1 MSHDFPAQRAET
13 LSVYSDLQAK
23 HGLPDIA
30 DVDFFFV
37 PVSESSDWRPLAE
50 HLSNDGY
57 ECQYVTAQE
66 KGDAPYLVATLSEQ
80 IISASAIW
88 ISEEVAT
95 RAALEHGFRPD
106 GWGLEG

>member
-1 MSHDFPAQRAET
+1 MSHDFTAQRAET
-13 LSVYSDLQAK
+13 MSVYADLQAN
-23 HGLPDIA
+23 HGLPEIA

-37 PVSESSDWRPLAE
+37 PETESSDWRSLAE
-50 HLSNDGY
+50 QLSNDGY
-57 ECQYVTAQE
+57 ECQYITDQ
-66 KGDAPYLVATLSEQ
+66 GDGAPPYLVATLPDQ

-95 RAALEHGFRPD
+95 RAAIDHGFRPD